1 MYTICKKIAKKIL
14 RHRICMDK
22 IVKHLMPSFCED
34 LGLILSTEKNVL
46 KSLIAISI
54 NRKNVLHICHLLQ
67 TASN

>member
-1 MYTICKKIAKKIL
+1 
-14 RHRICMDK
+14 MDK